1 MNEIIDKLFCEQ
13 ELIEWTQRLISIPSH
28 TAFPRR
34 EMDLAAFLANL
45 LEQEGIEYQL
55 QPADGDRCNVI
66 ATLRGDGSGHSL
78 MLNGHM
84 DTVPVDGMDDPFA
97 GQIRNGILYG
107 RGAADMKGGLAAMLY
122 AFVLLHRSG
131 IKPCGDV
138 VFAGVIDEEAA
149 KSTGS
154 RVIAK
159 QGPHT
164 DFAIVGEP
172 TGLFP
177 VIAHNGID
185 YFEIRFCGKSAHSSR
200 PENGANAIYAA
211 ADFALY
217 IRDTLAPLYKSQVHP
232 LVGSA
237 AINAGLIQG
246 CAHINR
252 GFLLGTDETF
262 AGVVPDETS
271 LFVDV
276 RWTPNQTIEQI
287 ARQLEQAAEQVQ
299 RTNPGVTVQ
308 VHYIPLPR
316 PAMEISADSCLVKAM
331 VKNIAALSPQTAQPQ
346 GVTYFADSGILYGVG
361 KISSMIF
368 GPGDIAVAH
377 SPNECVE
384 VSQICKA
391 ARIYAQT
398 IVDVCCCPSET
409 KGENYER

>member
-1 MNEIIDKLFCEQ
+1 MNLDELFCEK
-13 ELIEWTQRLISIPSH
+13 ELIEWTQKLISIPSH
-28 TAFPRR
+28 TALPGR
-34 EMDLAAFLANL
+34 EREIAGFLAQL
-45 LEQEGIEYQL
+45 LEQEGIECRL

-66 ATLRGDGSGHSL
+66 ATLHGDGSGPSL

-84 DTVPVDGMDDPFA
+84 DTVPVEGMDDPFGA
-97 GQIRNGILYG
+97 QIRDGILYG
-107 RGAADMKGGLAAMLY
+107 RGAADMKSGLAAMLY
-122 AFVLLHRSG
+122 AFVLVHRSG
-131 IKPCGDV
+131 LPLRGDV

-154 RVIAK
+154 RVIA
-159 QGPHT
+159 QPGPHT

-172 TGLFP
+172 TALFP

-185 YFEIRFCGKSAHSSR
+185 YFEIRFHGKSAHSSR

-211 ADFALY
+211 ADFARY
-217 IRDTLAPLYKSQVHP
+217 IRDVLAPLYKSKVHP

-276 RWTPNQTIEQI
+276 RWTPDQTIEEVTL
-287 ARQLEQAAEQVQ
+287 QLEQAAEQV
-299 RTNPGVTVQ
+299 RSANPGVDVQ

-316 PAMEISADSCLVKAM
+316 PAMEISAESCLVKSM
-331 VKNIAALSPQTAQPQ
+331 VKNISALSPQTAQPQ
-346 GVTYFADSGILYGVG
+346 GVTYFADSGILSGVG
-361 KISSMIF
+361 KIASMIF

-377 SPNECVE
+377 SPGECVE
-384 VSQICKA
+384 VEQICKA

-398 IVDVCCCPSET
+398 IVDVCCHSSRNT
-409 KGENYER
+409 KGENHER